1 MLEPTHPKGVCFA
14 ARWVA
19 LLRAGGVIACPTET
33 LVGLLADARNPAAVA
48 EVCRLKGRA
57 SEQPIGVLIP
67 ELSALDA
74 LVLEVPE
81 RARAL
86 AARHWP
92 GPLTLVL
99 CARPGLPPA
108 LTRDGKLALR
118 VPGPSPALELVRA
131 FGGPLTATSANRT
144 GEPAASDDIEARAIF
159 GDELA
164 AIVPGAAV
172 GGAASTIVD
181 ASGSELRL
189 LRAGPIV
196 I

>member
-1 MLEPTHPKGVCFA
+1 MSELP
-14 ARWVA
+14 RLVA

-57 SEQPIGVLIP
+57 LDQPIGVLIP
-67 ELSALDA
+67 DLAALDM
-74 LVLEVPE
+74 LVHEVPG

-99 CARPGLPPA
+99 RARPGLPAA
-108 LTRDGKLALR
+108 LLRDGKLALR
-118 VPGPSPALELVRA
+118 VPGPSPALDLVRA

-144 GEPAASDDIEARAIF
+144 GERAARDDRDAREIF
-159 GDELA
+159 GDQLA
-164 AIVPGAAV
+164 AIVSGAAG

-181 ASGSELRL
+181 ASSSELQL
-189 LRAGPIV
+189 LRAGPIMV
-196 I
+196 ED